1 MTRGWR
7 MGLRRRT
14 RRRVVATMMA
24 VWRVKSGSENSS
36 GLTPCQMP

>member
-1 MTRGWR
+1 
-7 MGLRRRT
+7 MGLRRST

-24 VWRVKSGSENSS
+24 VWRMKSGRENSS